1 MVSAISSFLNQN
13 KIGGVGSIAEFS
25 QGARTFVNSLNVCPV
40 ATAFD
45 QFGRPSGYGAL
56 NTLTAP
62 GCYSS
67 IQIIQNENS
76 LRPQL
81 SSNPLYKNIQSG
93 LGGNGADTLFGM
105 RNPGRGYGFAL
116 QYPVQFF
123 NNSDGCQD
131 NPKVYGL
138 SSKVQGQCN
147 NPVYD
152 NNIVTRKLNRSDI
165 VRPSTMM

>member
-1 MVSAISSFLNQN
+1 MSSVTPYLNQN
-13 KIGGVGSIAEFS
+13 KLGGVGSIAEFT
-25 QGARTFVNSLNVCPV
+25 QGTRTFVNSLNVCPV

-62 GCYSS
+62 GCYSP

-81 SSNPLYKNIQSG
+81 ASNPLYKNIQSG

-116 QYPVQFF
+116 GFPAQMF
-123 NNSDGCQD
+123 NNSPGCQQ
-131 NPKVYGL
+131 NPKAYGL
-138 SSKVQGQCN
+138 STQVKGNCVD
-147 NPVYD
+147 D
-152 NNIVTRKLNRSDI
+152 NYNYGPGLIGTTSDM
-165 VRPSTMM
+165 VRPYAMM